1 MEKFAFYKYSGHG
14 NDFVIVD
21 DWDGQVP
28 EKDMGR
34 IARLMCRQKFGI
46 GADGAV
52 FIVAGPDEVDFA
64 WRYFNAD
71 GSEADMCGNAGR
83 CAAHLAVTLGIAPNE
98 MSFKTKAGVV
108 EAVVH
113 DRQVRVQM
121 PKVGRPEGAALV
133 EAEGLSLTYHRVN
146 VGVPHAVA
154 WVEDL
159 DGLNVFRIGRAV
171 RRHQAFAPEG
181 ANVDFVK
188 IAGPD
193 RLALRTYER
202 GVEDETLACGTG
214 ATAAALLAAAQGLIK
229 APAVTCLTRGGD
241 DLVISFEGPPEA
253 PEKVFLEGK
262 VRYLFSGQVEADLFL
277 K

>member
-1 MEKFAFYKYSGHG
+1 MEKFAFHKYSGHG

-21 DWDGQVP
+21 NWDGQVP
-28 EKDMGR
+28 EKDLAK
-34 IARLMCRQKFGI
+34 IAKLMCRPKFGI

-64 WRYFNAD
+64 WRFFNAD
-71 GSEADMCGNAGR
+71 GSEADMCGNASR
-83 CAAHLAVTLGIAPNE
+83 CTAHLAATLGIAPDE

-108 EAVVH
+108 EAVVR
-113 DRQVRVQM
+113 DRLVKVQM

-133 EAEGLSLTYHRVN
+133 EAEGVSLTYHRLN
-146 VGVPHAVA
+146 SGVPHAVA

-159 DGLNVFRIGRAV
+159 DNLNVFKVGRAV
-171 RRHQAFAPEG
+171 RRHPAFAPDG
-181 ANVDFVK
+181 TNVNFVK
-188 IAGPD
+188 ILGPD
-193 RLALRTYER
+193 RLAIRTYER

-214 ATAAALLAAAQGLIK
+214 ATTAALLAAAQGL
-229 APAVTCLTRGGD
+229 VTAASITCQTQGGD
-241 DLVISFEGPPEA
+241 DLVISLEGPLEA
-253 PEKVFLEGK
+253 PEKVYLEGK